1 MDYTKE
7 FLLTVATIFV
17 STGVV
22 IINSSMWQG
31 IILLL
36 LGVAVFF
43 GRGFYKKY
51 LGD

>member
-17 STGVV
+17 STGVM
-22 IINSSMWQG
+22 IIKTSIWQG
-31 IILLL
+31 VGLLL

-51 LGD
+51 IGD